1 MRLPH
6 YARHHCATNLN
17 VMFPVEFLKSFFDLW
32 SKLLRK
38 KIRRLYVVASLLL
51 VMYGT
56 YCVVLGL
63 TVYIKSDVFTETLGM
78 GLAFL
83 YQAAAL
89 LPVWYMTNPKKASF
103 VHFLSAFAFL
113 LLLISGIPVHM
124 MLRGQT

>member
-1 MRLPH
+1 MPLSRVL
-6 YARHHCATNLN
+6 C
-17 VMFPVEFLKSFFDLW
+17 FPMEFFKSFFDLW

-38 KIRRLYVVASLLL
+38 RIRRLYVIASILL

-63 TVYIKSDVFTETLGM
+63 IGYLKSGVFTETLGM

-89 LPVWYMTNPKKASF
+89 LPVWYMTNPKRTSF
-103 VHFLSAFAFL
+103 IHFLSAFAFL
-113 LLLISGIPVHM
+113 FLFVSGIPVHM
-124 MLRGQT
+124 VLRGQT